1 MPAGGVP
8 VLPATIAVY
17 APGGRVASIAD
28 SRSLVGA
35 RPSALIWA
43 SCESLQLL
51 FVMVPN
57 APGPWTSRVGSGK
70 TSAAVK
76 PNLDNEGPMA
86 RMMTCF
92 GTAPGMVKPTM
103 PTLFPV
109 SVRMRVDRFNVCAA
123 GAAVGVAGAAG
134 GGASAGGRRAAWV
147 AGGGG

>member
-1 MPAGGVP
+1 MM
-8 VLPATIAVY
+8 AVY

-57 APGPWTSRVGSGK
+57 APGPWTSRVGSAR

-76 PNLDNEGPMA
+76 PNLVNEGPMA

-92 GTAPGMVKPTM
+92 GTAPVMVKPPM

-109 SVRMRVDRFNVCAA
+109 SVRMRVDRFSVCE
-123 GAAVGVAGAAG
+123 GGVAVGVAVGVGVGVGEGTADTTTD
-134 GGASAGGRRAAWV
+134 
-147 AGGGG
+147 